1 MGAGRWRFLSEAGPS
16 PRTSSSLT
24 RRRPAPLARALGTWP
39 IADKIENV
47 MQRCGRAS
55 MTIHGDLQDVI
66 RGELDDVE
74 RAIKRGDATRAL
86 RELDDAVTKLRAI
99 ARKLEKMMRAPRL
112 ATAEGGCE
120 WSIKRPPGGLCRPAP
135 RLVDECSFSSMRR
148 SSRSWRCV
156 TSRMIWSVSRSS
168 SCRSQVRYWHKADIP
183 GPLINVR
190 FQG

>member
-1 MGAGRWRFLSEAGPS
+1 MGAGRWRFFPEAGPS
-16 PRTSSSLT
+16 PRTSSGLT

-86 RELDDAVTKLRAI
+86 RELDDAVTELRAI

-112 ATAEGGCE
+112 
-120 WSIKRPPGGLCRPAP
+120 L
-135 RLVDECSFSSMRR
+135 D
-148 SSRSWRCV
+148 
-156 TSRMIWSVSRSS
+156 
-168 SCRSQVRYWHKADIP
+168 
-183 GPLINVR
+183 
-190 FQG
+190 